1 MSLAGGV
8 FIGLVFGVLA
18 GACAFVIAYAEYR
31 RNWSFSGSASRM
43 ALRSGLV
50 AFLFFFLGA
59 IAVQWV
65 FVTFVSRR

>member
-1 MSLAGGV
+1 MNLAGGV

-59 IAVQWV
+59 IVVQWL
-65 FVTFVSRR
+65 FATFVSRR

>member
-1 MSLAGGV
+1 MNLAGGV

-59 IAVQWV
+59 IVVQWM